1 MARPPHQN
9 FPYLSRPHP
18 HPGSTVITRICLF
31 LLLCGIPSLGAA
43 ADDRASAAALDEQA
57 EHIMAI
63 TDSVVR
69 RRLALLDN
77 GMVEHRFDPVVKRRI
92 INYLEN
98 WPITSARLLAR
109 SARFFPIFEEQLAA
123 AGLPTSLK
131 YISVQESALRPWATS
146 HVGAGGLWQL
156 MPGTARELGLVV
168 DATLDER
175 LDPELGCGAGLA
187 YLKIQ
192 YDRYQDWAL
201 ALAAYN
207 CGPGNVNRALR
218 RSKSR
223 DFWKIRKH
231 LPGETRDYVPN
242 IIAAAYL
249 MAFHHEHD
257 VTASAM
263 ELDLQMTEAIT
274 VYRELSLHRVAQVT
288 RLRPEVVIE
297 LNPQYLRGYLP
308 GRPGGHRLRLPQRVM
323 PAMRTYLETH
333 PATRAEAA
341 IALPWTSPRLHDGEM
356 DPDRFYTGY
365 QTLPSTTDTTLRAAA
380 ATFGLPV
387 DQLAVWSNLGE
398 LDALEEGD
406 ELFFYRVETYL
417 PFDPRVREIPAPAP
431 PVARLATVPIAVPG
445 LDVSL
450 GLLTVTRTEPTAVV
464 EKISLLHKI
473 RGWFK

>member
-1 MARPPHQN
+1 M
-9 FPYLSRPHP
+9 
-18 HPGSTVITRICLF
+18 ITRFCLF

-43 ADDRASAAALDEQA
+43 ADDRASAAAAALDAQA

-63 TDSVVR
+63 ADSVVR

-156 MPGTARELGLVV
+156 MPGTARELGLTV
-168 DATLDER
+168 DATVDER
-175 LDPELGCGAGLA
+175 LDPELGCAAGLA
-187 YLKIQ
+187 YLKMQ

-223 DFWKIRKH
+223 DYWKIRKH
-231 LPGETRDYVPN
+231 LPGETRDYVPY

-249 MAFHHEHD
+249 MAFHHEHE

-323 PAMRTYLETH
+323 PAMQTYLETH

-365 QTLPSTTDTTLRAAA
+365 HTVPGTTDTTLRAAA

-398 LDALEEGD
+398 LDPLEPGD
-406 ELFFYRVETYL
+406 ELFFYRVEIYL
-417 PFDPRVREIPAPAP
+417 PYDPRVREVPPAAP
-431 PVARLATVPIAVPG
+431 PIASLATVPLAVPG
-445 LDVSL
+445 FWFDRSSL
-450 GLLTVTRTEPTAVV
+450 PVPNPAPAAAPG
-464 EKISLLHKI
+464 KMSLLRKI
-473 RGWFK
+473 GAWFK